1 MTDYQKMYQEK
12 LTTPDKIAQQVQSGW
27 LLGMDTATSQTP
39 AIMTAIAERIRNSD
53 ITGVKVQALLDA
65 YPFEFYTDPTL
76 AGKMT
81 GYSWFSS
88 SAARK
93 AVNAGYADIIPAYY
107 RDFPTRIRTEYDYD
121 AVCVEVAPMDRHGY
135 FSLALNGSY
144 IDAMLDKTKR
154 IFLEVNDRQPRGLCG
169 SLIHISQ
176 VDAIVEYNHDL
187 PVLPPVQLDEVS
199 KTIGG
204 LIAERIP
211 DGACLQLG
219 IGAIPDAT
227 GMALKA
233 KHDLGIHTEM
243 FTDSMVELIECGAV
257 NNSKKQ
263 IHRGKTVTT
272 FAFGSQ
278 RIYDYIDDN
287 PAVEI
292 LPVEYVNDPDVICQ
306 NDNMISINAAVEVDL
321 FGQVCAESVGTK
333 HMSGSGGQ
341 IDYVRGACQSRG
353 GKSFIAFT
361 STAKG
366 GTIDSKYLDWHISKP
381 YLVLIALNFAG
392 LLAGFW
398 KAFAS
403 PDPEYLTLA
412 INMGWIVYNLMVL
425 GATMAVAVEDVQK
438 DKFPRVP
445 LNLSA
450 KIVLPDGSELPAE
463 VCEFSQEGVRV
474 LAAQGNDAEFAA
486 LLTMPAGETLQ
497 IELPADDGRRE
508 VFRASLAPE
517 DPTRTDLPKGGRDL
531 IFEFESYADERRFNS
546 LTFSRRGI
554 WAKKP
559 DETVDDRFITG
570 FLELG
575 RIALYG
581 YRSMIEFLPGKML
594 PAFRD
599 LIGSLLPR
607 TPRREKDL
615 VGLR

>member
-1 MTDYQKMYQEK
+1 
-12 LTTPDKIAQQVQSGW
+12 
-27 LLGMDTATSQTP
+27 
-39 AIMTAIAERIRNSD
+39 MTAIAEHIRNSD

-227 GMALKA
+227 GMALKS

-366 GTIDSKYLDWHISKP
+366 GTISKIKPILAPGAVVTTSKNDVD
-381 YLVLIALNFAG
+381 YIVTEYGVAHLRGRSLGERARQLIAIAH
-392 LLAGFW
+392 
-398 KAFAS
+398 
-403 PDPEYLTLA
+403 PD
-412 INMGWIVYNLMVL
+412 
-425 GATMAVAVEDVQK
+425 
-438 DKFPRVP
+438 
-445 LNLSA
+445 
-450 KIVLPDGSELPAE
+450 
-463 VCEFSQEGVRV
+463 
-474 LAAQGNDAEFAA
+474 
-486 LLTMPAGETLQ
+486 
-497 IELPADDGRRE
+497 
-508 VFRASLAPE
+508 FR
-517 DPTRTDLPKGGRDL
+517 
-531 IFEFESYADERRFNS
+531 DE
-546 LTFSRRGI
+546 LTFEAKKRGI
-554 WAKKP
+554 
-559 DETVDDRFITG
+559 
-570 FLELG
+570 
-575 RIALYG
+575 
-581 YRSMIEFLPGKML
+581 MI
-594 PAFRD
+594 
-599 LIGSLLPR
+599 
-607 TPRREKDL
+607 
-615 VGLR
+615 

>member
-12 LTTPDKIAQQVQSGW
+12 LTTPEQLAQQVQSGW

-227 GMALKA
+227 GMALKS

-292 LPVEYVNDPDVICQ
+292 LPVDYVNDPDVICQ

-366 GTIDSKYLDWHISKP
+366 GTISKIKPILAPGAVVTTSKNDVD
-381 YLVLIALNFAG
+381 YIVTEYGVAHLRGRSLGERARQLIAIAH
-392 LLAGFW
+392 
-398 KAFAS
+398 
-403 PDPEYLTLA
+403 PD
-412 INMGWIVYNLMVL
+412 
-425 GATMAVAVEDVQK
+425 
-438 DKFPRVP
+438 
-445 LNLSA
+445 
-450 KIVLPDGSELPAE
+450 
-463 VCEFSQEGVRV
+463 
-474 LAAQGNDAEFAA
+474 
-486 LLTMPAGETLQ
+486 
-497 IELPADDGRRE
+497 
-508 VFRASLAPE
+508 FR
-517 DPTRTDLPKGGRDL
+517 
-531 IFEFESYADERRFNS
+531 DE
-546 LTFSRRGI
+546 LTFEAKKRGI
-554 WAKKP
+554 
-559 DETVDDRFITG
+559 
-570 FLELG
+570 
-575 RIALYG
+575 
-581 YRSMIEFLPGKML
+581 MI
-594 PAFRD
+594 
-599 LIGSLLPR
+599 
-607 TPRREKDL
+607 
-615 VGLR
+615 

>member
-12 LTTPDKIAQQVQSGW
+12 LTTPDKIARQVQSGW

-39 AIMTAIAERIRNSD
+39 AIMTAIAEYIRSSD

-107 RDFPTRIRTEYDYD
+107 RDFPTRIRAEYDYD

-366 GTIDSKYLDWHISKP
+366 GTISKIKPILTPGAVVTTSKNDVD
-381 YLVLIALNFAG
+381 YIVTEYGVAHLRGRSLGERARQLIAIAH
-392 LLAGFW
+392 
-398 KAFAS
+398 
-403 PDPEYLTLA
+403 PD
-412 INMGWIVYNLMVL
+412 
-425 GATMAVAVEDVQK
+425 
-438 DKFPRVP
+438 
-445 LNLSA
+445 
-450 KIVLPDGSELPAE
+450 
-463 VCEFSQEGVRV
+463 
-474 LAAQGNDAEFAA
+474 
-486 LLTMPAGETLQ
+486 
-497 IELPADDGRRE
+497 
-508 VFRASLAPE
+508 FR
-517 DPTRTDLPKGGRDL
+517 
-531 IFEFESYADERRFNS
+531 DE
-546 LTFSRRGI
+546 LTFDAKKRGI
-554 WAKKP
+554 
-559 DETVDDRFITG
+559 
-570 FLELG
+570 
-575 RIALYG
+575 
-581 YRSMIEFLPGKML
+581 MI
-594 PAFRD
+594 
-599 LIGSLLPR
+599 
-607 TPRREKDL
+607 
-615 VGLR
+615 

>member
-12 LTTPDKIAQQVQSGW
+12 LTTPDKIARQVQSGW

-39 AIMTAIAERIRNSD
+39 AIMTAIAEYIRSSD

-107 RDFPTRIRTEYDYD
+107 RDFPTRIRAEYDYD

-227 GMALKA
+227 GMALKS

-366 GTIDSKYLDWHISKP
+366 GTISKIKPILTPGAVVTTSKNDVDYIVTEYGVAYLSFWIQGRYH
-381 YLVLIALNFAG
+381 NFC
-392 LLAGFW
+392 
-398 KAFAS
+398 FA
-403 PDPEYLTLA
+403 
-412 INMGWIVYNLMVL
+412 V
-425 GATMAVAVEDVQK
+425 
-438 DKFPRVP
+438 
-445 LNLSA
+445 
-450 KIVLPDGSELPAE
+450 
-463 VCEFSQEGVRV
+463 
-474 LAAQGNDAEFAA
+474 
-486 LLTMPAGETLQ
+486 
-497 IELPADDGRRE
+497 
-508 VFRASLAPE
+508 
-517 DPTRTDLPKGGRDL
+517 
-531 IFEFESYADERRFNS
+531 
-546 LTFSRRGI
+546 
-554 WAKKP
+554 
-559 DETVDDRFITG
+559 DRF
-570 FLELG
+570 
-575 RIALYG
+575 
-581 YRSMIEFLPGKML
+581 
-594 PAFRD
+594 
-599 LIGSLLPR
+599 GSSFVVF
-607 TPRREKDL
+607 E
-615 VGLR
+615 

>member
-12 LTTPDKIAQQVQSGW
+12 LTTPDKIARQVQSGW

-39 AIMTAIAERIRNSD
+39 AIMTAIAEYIRNSD

-107 RDFPTRIRTEYDYD
+107 RDFPTRIRAEYDYD

-366 GTIDSKYLDWHISKP
+366 GTISKIKPILTPGAVVTTSKNDVD
-381 YLVLIALNFAG
+381 YIVTEYGVAHLRGRSLGERARQLIAIAH
-392 LLAGFW
+392 
-398 KAFAS
+398 
-403 PDPEYLTLA
+403 PD
-412 INMGWIVYNLMVL
+412 
-425 GATMAVAVEDVQK
+425 
-438 DKFPRVP
+438 
-445 LNLSA
+445 
-450 KIVLPDGSELPAE
+450 
-463 VCEFSQEGVRV
+463 
-474 LAAQGNDAEFAA
+474 
-486 LLTMPAGETLQ
+486 
-497 IELPADDGRRE
+497 
-508 VFRASLAPE
+508 FR
-517 DPTRTDLPKGGRDL
+517 
-531 IFEFESYADERRFNS
+531 DE
-546 LTFSRRGI
+546 LTFEAKKRGI
-554 WAKKP
+554 
-559 DETVDDRFITG
+559 
-570 FLELG
+570 
-575 RIALYG
+575 
-581 YRSMIEFLPGKML
+581 MI
-594 PAFRD
+594 
-599 LIGSLLPR
+599 
-607 TPRREKDL
+607 
-615 VGLR
+615 